1 MANHKSA
8 EKRIRQT
15 KVRTD
20 RNRVGRSQS
29 RNLIKAVRKAIES
42 GDKAQAS
49 ELLVK
54 TQSKL
59 ARTAKTGALA
69 KAKAARTTSRLAK
82 QINAL

>member
-15 KVRTD
+15 KVKTE
-20 RNRVGRSQS
+20 RNRIARSMS
-29 RNLIKAVRKAIES
+29 RNLLKAVRKAIET

-54 TQSKL
+54 TQSRL
-59 ARTAKTGALA
+59 AVTAKNGAIS
-69 KAKAARTTSRLAK
+69 KAKASRTTSRLAK

>member
-8 EKRIRQT
+8 DKRIRQT
-15 KVRTD
+15 KVKTE

-29 RNLIKAVRKAIES
+29 RNLIKAVRSAIEA
-42 GDKAQAS
+42 GDKAKAS

-54 TQSKL
+54 TQSRL
-59 ARTAKTGALA
+59 ARSAKSGALN
-69 KAKAARTTSRLAK
+69 KAKASRTTSRLAK